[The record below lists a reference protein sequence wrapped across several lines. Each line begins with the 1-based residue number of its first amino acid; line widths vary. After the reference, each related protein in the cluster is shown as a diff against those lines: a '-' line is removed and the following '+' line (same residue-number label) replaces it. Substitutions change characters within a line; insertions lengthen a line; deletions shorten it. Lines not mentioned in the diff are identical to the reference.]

1 MLVHNCGQI
10 IAGPNLGSLRVSAAN
25 PSASEVAAAQHMAAR
40 GGNVVLRDPVGTRS
54 GGMTSDL
61 LVDGVAWDVYSPTS
75 QSINNILTN
84 VAKKHSQ
91 VNGGGVIVD
100 LSGTGLSAG
109 QFGNALGRVNGMI
122 GSRGKQPIGGLEF
135 IGG

>member
-1 MLVHNCGQI
+1 
-10 IAGPNLGSLRVSAAN
+10 
-25 PSASEVAAAQHMAAR
+25 
-40 GGNVVLRDPVGTRS
+40 
-54 GGMTSDL
+54 MTSDL

-75 QSINNILTN
+75 RSVNNILTN

-109 QFGNALGRVNGMI
+109 QFGNALARVNGMI
-122 GSRGKQPIGGLEF
+122 GSWGKQPIGGLEF